1 MIVQNFLQ
9 KREYVVFRGI
19 LNLQRE
25 KLFFGSKASLP
36 HMTTI
41 SAAGTEA
48 EEALGALGVVL
59 IFQASCLTSW
69 TVSYISH

>member
-1 MIVQNFLQ
+1 MLQ

-19 LNLQRE
+19 LSLQGE
-25 KLFFGSKASLP
+25 KFFFRSKASLP
-36 HMTTI
+36 YVTTI
-41 SAAGTEA
+41 SAAGAEA
-48 EEALGALGVVL
+48 EETLGALGIVL